1 MPSEKRADFMIFPRM
16 TALAEVLWTHR
27 QDYDNYLLRL
37 NKQYKRL
44 DQLKVHY
51 RMPDLDGFTDNNV
64 LVGKT
69 VLKLQKP
76 APEISIRYTTDGT
89 APTASSPELP
99 EAFIVPGPG
108 TIKLASFSP
117 SGSSSDIYTL
127 NYRKQ
132 SFFPPV
138 AAEGLQSGLQVQY
151 FGSSYKSVTK
161 LPDTAD
167 SIVNVN
173 NAVIPEGMGKAVKPL
188 VRNCWVTS
196 RCLKQ
201 LFIAFS

>member
-1 MPSEKRADFMIFPRM
+1 MMFPRM

-89 APTASSPELP
+89 APTASSPE
-99 EAFIVPGPG
+99 
-108 TIKLASFSP
+108 
-117 SGSSSDIYTL
+117 
-127 NYRKQ
+127 YRKH
-132 SFFPPV
+132 
-138 AAEGLQSGLQVQY
+138 
-151 FGSSYKSVTK
+151 SSY
-161 LPDTAD
+161 
-167 SIVNVN
+167 
-173 NAVIPEGMGKAVKPL
+173 G
-188 VRNCWVTS
+188 S
-196 RCLKQ
+196 RHYQ
-201 LFIAFS
+201 TGVFQPFRQQ